1 MSLRGKVALVTG
13 AGDIPGTTI
22 AVALAKA
29 GAKVAVEGGP
39 QVQERVLRVVETFGG
54 DALPVRGSL
63 TEDSGVSHILSN
75 IEAIM
80 GPVDIL
86 VNASGIRLNKAVTD
100 ASSDE
105 WDQVLSSKARAAF
118 LCTKAVLPSMKQRG
132 AGHIISVSSAQAAI
146 ASSANHTALC
156 ASESALMGFSN
167 ALAREVST
175 DGIHVSVL
183 CAAGPIAG
191 QDGDGSSGINP
202 EEIAQDVVYLAN
214 RQGSTSSTQLI
225 ISP

>member
-1 MSLRGKVALVTG
+1 MSLKGKVALVTG
-13 AGDIPGTTI
+13 ASDIPGNAI

-75 IEAIM
+75 VEAIM

-86 VNASGIRLNKAVTD
+86 VNASGIRLSKSVTD
-100 ASSDE
+100 SSADE
-105 WDQVLSSKARAAF
+105 WDQVLSSKVRAAF

-132 AGHIISVSSAQAAI
+132 AGHIISVSSAQAI
-146 ASSANHTALC
+146 ASYANYTALC

-175 DGIHVSVL
+175 DGIRVSVL

-191 QDGDGSSGINP
+191 QDGHGSSGINP
-202 EEIAQDVVYLAN
+202 EEIAQDVVYLAS
-214 RQGSTSSTQLI
+214 RQGKTSSTQLI
-225 ISP
+225 VSP